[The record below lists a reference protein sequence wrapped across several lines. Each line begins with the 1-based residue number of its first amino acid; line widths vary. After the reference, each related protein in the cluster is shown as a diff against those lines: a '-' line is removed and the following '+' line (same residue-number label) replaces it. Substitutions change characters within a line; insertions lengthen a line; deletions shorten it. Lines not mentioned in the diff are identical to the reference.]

1 MGRVLT
7 SAAMIL
13 CVLSLTGCKDIEW
26 IPPPG
31 GDAYFVFVDKGAVV
45 PEPVETSVAVE
56 PQRISGTSTQ
66 SGVVISSWSAK
77 LDGQDHVQL
86 MRFATDSM
94 LFRGPE
100 PTFGPG
106 SCDGA
111 RELIVY
117 ITIDGLADTITV
129 PGMKRCGS
137 IAWPSGLRS
146 LVSFK
151 DDLVTKYHK

>member
-7 SAAMIL
+7 CVAMIL
-13 CVLSLTGCKDIEW
+13 CILGLFGCQDIEW
-26 IPPPG
+26 IHPPG
-31 GDAYFVFVDKGAVV
+31 GDSRIVFVDKGGVV
-45 PEPVETSVAVE
+45 PEPVETSIAVDPE
-56 PQRISGTSTQ
+56 RISGRASQ

-77 LDGQDHVQL
+77 LEGQEYARLV
-86 MRFATDSM
+86 RFATDSM

-100 PTFGPG
+100 PQFGPG

-137 IAWPSGLRS
+137 VVWPSGLRS
-146 LVSFK
+146 IVSFK
-151 DDLVTKYHK
+151 DSLVAKYHK